1 MEFNEGN
8 RIDIDMNPDMDMT
21 KLKIAAKGN
30 GASVIDQEPG
40 DVEIPENLSHETVD
54 AFSFFGGNKEKK
66 ENNGNGD
73 PPKEDDGD
81 SKGFW

>member
-1 MEFNEGN
+1 MELNEGN
-8 RIDIDMNPDMDMT
+8 RIDVDMNSDVDMT

-30 GASVIDQEPG
+30 GTAAIDQEP
-40 DVEIPENLSHETVD
+40 VPANLSQETVD
-54 AFSFFGGNKEKK
+54 AFSFFGGSKDKK
-66 ENNGNGD
+66 ENNGNGV